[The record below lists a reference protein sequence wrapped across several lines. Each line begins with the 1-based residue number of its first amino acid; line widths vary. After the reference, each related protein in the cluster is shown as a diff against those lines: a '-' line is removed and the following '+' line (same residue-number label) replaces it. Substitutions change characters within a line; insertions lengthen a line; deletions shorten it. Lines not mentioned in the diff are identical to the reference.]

1 MFNFSKYG
9 KILLLIILIDIF
21 VTLAVLNIGPFFES
35 NPIMFELLSHSIVL
49 FVCVKILVTAS
60 SILAL
65 EYFNKNHNHGR
76 LAYLTTIWGYISLYL
91 LLTLG
96 AYLLYSYLI
105 PLLLYFF
112 PTISP
117 AMSVLL

>member
-21 VTLAVLNIGPFFES
+21 VTLVVLNMGSFFES
-35 NPIMFELLSHSIVL
+35 NPIMFELLSHSVVL
-49 FVCVKILVTAS
+49 FVCTKILVTTS
-60 SILAL
+60 GILAL
-65 EYFNKNHNHGR
+65 EYFNKNHKYGR

-91 LLTLG
+91 LFSIG

-105 PLLLYFF
+105 HLLLYFF

-117 AMSVLL
+117 AMSVLF

>member
-21 VTLAVLNIGPFFES
+21 VTIGLLNIGPFFES
-35 NPIMFELLSHSIVL
+35 NPIMLEFLSHSVAL
-49 FVCVKILVTAS
+49 FVCVKILLSAIG
-60 SILAL
+60 ILAL
-65 EYFNKNHNHGR
+65 EYLNKNYNYGR
-76 LAYLTTIWGYISLYL
+76 LVYLTTIWSYISLYL
-91 LLTLG
+91 LLSVG

-117 AMSVLL
+117 AMSVLF